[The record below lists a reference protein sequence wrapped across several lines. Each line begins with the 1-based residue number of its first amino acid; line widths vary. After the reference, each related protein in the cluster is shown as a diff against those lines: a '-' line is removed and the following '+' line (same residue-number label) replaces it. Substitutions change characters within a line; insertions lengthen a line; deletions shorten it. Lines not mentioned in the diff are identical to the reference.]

1 MCQLKKKRD
10 EEGFFLLMFYQSKL
24 MSHFITASQNFC
36 FLLKA
41 RCLALNTKN
50 WVLAEL
56 ENQFFKQSIT
66 FQRKNMN

>member
-1 MCQLKKKRD
+1 
-10 EEGFFLLMFYQSKL
+10 

-50 WVLAEL
+50 LAEL
-56 ENQFFKQSIT
+56 ENQFLKQSIT

>member
-1 MCQLKKKRD
+1 
-10 EEGFFLLMFYQSKL
+10 